1 MQVFNS
7 LLGKFT
13 QKYETDL
20 ITTYSSIILCTFSN
34 VLVSFKHEIIIL
46 LTDLNFVHNFSII
59 NLVDIFYTFAVFS
72 RLYPSVEINICR
84 IIVNYSGVDFPINF
98 LHLTLLG
105 WIVLNNLTLKMLN
118 PHQLGV

>member
-7 LLGKFT
+7 LLGKVT